1 MLKKIFLF
9 SFTILLLNYESLFSK
24 DLYPKNYNIDI
35 INYSFEINLN
45 DDDDII
51 SGITTID
58 LKIKTDNVK
67 FIRLDLIS
75 MREDDDESSHGA
87 GGPRRIYG

>member
-9 SFTILLLNYESLFSK
+9 SFTLLLLNYESVFSK

-45 DDDDII
+45 DDDDVI
-51 SGITTID
+51 SGM
-58 LKIKTDNVK
+58 LSLY
-67 FIRLDLIS
+67 LD
-75 MREDDDESSHGA
+75 
-87 GGPRRIYG
+87 P

>member
-9 SFTILLLNYESLFSK
+9 SFTMLLLNYESLFSK

-75 MREDDDESSHGA
+75 MREMVKVWS
-87 GGPRRIYG
+87 

>member
-9 SFTILLLNYESLFSK
+9 SFTMLLLNYESLFSK

-51 SGITTID
+51 YAWADVHVTASG
-58 LKIKTDNVK
+58 
-67 FIRLDLIS
+67 
-75 MREDDDESSHGA
+75 SSGA
-87 GGPRRIYG
+87 S